1 MAVSSRGSRRAD
13 EFTPMQAAFIDSY
26 MLCRSA
32 RRAAD
37 EAGYCGDPNAGWRL
51 LQNKKIVDEIN
62 RRKEEQRRRNELLED
77 EVLREIAKVAF
88 TDICDVV
95 DFTGST
101 LEVKD
106 LSEIPENA
114 RSCIKRVTLQP
125 SQYGDRITVEMY
137 DKLKAQELL
146 GKYLDMWSERLKVE
160 GGEKPLQHE
169 HSVCPTLLKD
179 RILALQGAVRKEE
192 DPEDFSDL

>member
-88 TDICDVV
+88 TDICDV

-106 LSEIPENA
+106 LSEIPEHA

-125 SQYGDRITVEMY
+125 SQYGNRITVEMY

-146 GKYLDMWSERLKVE
+146 GRYLSMWV
-160 GGEKPLQHE
+160 
-169 HSVCPTLLKD
+169 D
-179 RILALQGAVRKEE
+179 RIETKSVLSFEDQLKTLAAE
-192 DPEDFSDL
+192 DTPEQEDFSDL